1 MIHTTDRI
9 HPTAIID
16 ESARLADDVS
26 VGPYSI
32 IGADVEIGAGSW
44 IGPHVVINGPTKMGE
59 NNKIF
64 QFASLGEDPQDLKF
78 AGEKSY
84 LEIGDNNTI
93 REYVSISRG
102 TEDGGDITR
111 IGDDNLLM
119 AYVHIAHDCQ
129 VGSHIIFANSA
140 SCAGHVEVGDHSILG
155 GFTLVHQFTK
165 IGIHCFTSM
174 GAIINQDVPPYII
187 VASSYGK
194 ASGIN
199 KVGLK
204 RRGYSDEVIRAIVN
218 AYKLMIRS
226 RKPREQA
233 MQEAAKLIEDYPEVK
248 LMADFIVQSER
259 GIIR

>member
-1 MIHTTDRI
+1 VIHQ
-9 HPTAIID
+9 TAIVD
-16 ESARLADDVS
+16 ETATIADDVTI
-26 VGPYSI
+26 GAYSI
-32 IGADVEIGAGSW
+32 IGADVKIDSGTW
-44 IGPHVVINGPTKMGE
+44 VGPHVVINGPTKIGK
-59 NNKIF
+59 NNKIY
-64 QFASLGEDPQDLKF
+64 QFASLGGDPQDLKF
-78 AGEKSY
+78 AGEKSF

-93 REYVSISRG
+93 REYVTISRG
-102 TEDGGDITR
+102 TADGCDVTR
-111 IGDDNLLM
+111 IGNDNLMM

-129 VGSHIIFANSA
+129 IGNHIIFANSA
-140 SCAGHVEVGDHSILG
+140 SCAGHVEVDDHVILG

-165 IGIHCFTSM
+165 IGSHCFTSM
-174 GAIINQDVPPYII
+174 GAVINQDVPPYII

-226 RKPREQA
+226 KKPRQQV
-233 MQEAAKLIEDYPEVK
+233 MQEAAELINTYPEVK
-248 LMADFIVQSER
+248 LMADFIEKSER

>member
-1 MIHTTDRI
+1 
-9 HPTAIID
+9 
-16 ESARLADDVS
+16 
-26 VGPYSI
+26 
-32 IGADVEIGAGSW
+32 
-44 IGPHVVINGPTKMGE
+44 MGK

-64 QFASLGEDPQDLKF
+64 QFSSLGEDPQDLKF
-78 AGEKSY
+78 SGEKSY

-93 REYVSISRG
+93 REYVTISRG

-111 IGDDNLLM
+111 IGSDNLLM

-129 VGSHIIFANSA
+129 VGNHIVFANSA

-165 IGIHCFTSM
+165 IGAHCFTSM

-226 RKPREQA
+226 RKPRAEA
-233 MQEAAKLIEDYPEVK
+233 MQAAAKLIEDYPEVK
-248 LMADFIVQSER
+248 LMADFIMQSER
-259 GIIR
+259 GVIR

>member
-1 MIHTTDRI
+1 MIHQ
-9 HPTAIID
+9 TAIID
-16 ESARLADDVS
+16 ESAKIADDVS
-26 VGPYSI
+26 IGPYSI
-32 IGADVEIGAGSW
+32 IGADVEIGSGTW
-44 IGPHVVINGPTKMGE
+44 VGPHVVINGPTKIGK

-64 QFASLGEDPQDLKF
+64 QFSSLGEDPQDLKF
-78 AGEKSY
+78 AGEKSF

-93 REYVSISRG
+93 REYVTISRG
-102 TEDGGDITR
+102 TEDGGDVTR
-111 IGDDNLLM
+111 IGNDNLLM

-129 VGSHIIFANSA
+129 IGNHIIFANSA

-165 IGIHCFTSM
+165 IGMHCFTSM

-204 RRGYSDEVIRAIVN
+204 RRGYSEKVIRAIVN
-218 AYKLMIRS
+218 GYKLLIRS
-226 RKPREQA
+226 KKPREQA
-233 MQEAAKLIEDYPEVK
+233 MQDAQKLIEEFPEVK
-248 LMADFIVQSER
+248 VMADFIVKSER